1 MKTSLWKRLT
11 NLWKLSEYKPSDKE
25 TEQILKT
32 GDKISTLYKPAQIIK
47 MTTASDKFLNK
58 K

>member
-1 MKTSLWKRLT
+1 
-11 NLWKLSEYKPSDKE
+11 LSEYKPSDKE